1 MDNSSNIKSADST
14 VVVTGLSAI
23 TPLGESIDEFW
34 GNLCNGKSGIG
45 PITLCDPSPF
55 PCRIAGEVS
64 NFDPTNYME
73 TKDAKRMARFSQLA
87 VAAAGEAIKHSDL
100 DISSYPNPERIGV
113 VMGNGNG
120 GFPTI
125 EENARLL
132 FSRGGMKVSPFFI
145 PMILP
150 NMAAAN
156 VSRLFG
162 IKGYTSTI
170 ITACAAGTQAIG
182 EGFEIIKR
190 GDADI
195 VLAGGCEAGISQLG
209 LGGFN
214 VIKALTKQNDQPDKA
229 SRPFDANRDGFV
241 PAEGSAILVL
251 ETLSHALNRGA
262 TIYAKILGQG
272 VSSDA
277 YHAVQP
283 DKKGEGAAR
292 AINNALANSKLSP
305 KDIDYINAHGTST
318 PLNDLAETLA
328 IKQVF
333 GKDAAPPI
341 SSTKSMIG
349 HALGGAGAIEA
360 VAAIKTIIHNTIHPT
375 INQEVPDPQCD
386 LDYVPNISRKQQVNT
401 ILSNSFGFGGQNACI
416 IIGRCD

>member
-416 IIGRCD
+416 VIGRCD